1 MATPLTWRTYYTY
14 NVPMAGSDTPTAA
27 IVARFGGVRPMARA
41 LSAALGRT
49 VAPTTV
55 QGWLARGRIP
65 ASRQGDVLAAARAR
79 GIALAPADFF
89 AVAFPSD
96 EAATAV
102 TPDDAPPELLTNAE
116 MGESDRRTI
125 AAGISGDRLME
136 TAGGGIARLIVARF
150 PRGPVAVLCGPGN
163 NGGDGFVIA
172 RHLHKAGWP
181 VRLALLGDAAKLK
194 GDAAR
199 NWGRWSRLRG
209 RAALVPFAPAVLDG
223 AALVVDALF
232 GAGLARDL
240 DGAARAMVEA
250 VNELGSPVVAVD
262 VPSGI
267 DGDSGMVRGAAI
279 RAALTVTFFRL
290 KPGHL
295 LYPGRAHCGETHL
308 IDIGT
313 AAGVLDHI
321 RPRAFANGPALWRT
335 QFPWPGPEAHKYS
348 RGHAVVL
355 GGTHMTG
362 AARLAARAC
371 LRIGAGLVTIA
382 AAPEA
387 LPIYARET
395 AAILTT
401 PLVERD
407 DLARYLADPRRRT
420 LLAGP
425 GYGVGRPVRE
435 HVQVALGLGKRVC
448 LDADA
453 LTSFS
458 DWPPGLFDAI
468 ARGTGAGGVAVLT
481 PHDGE
486 FARLFPDLREG
497 SRLDRARAA
506 AARSGAV
513 VLLKGADTVI
523 ATPDGRAAINHN
535 APPWLATGGAGDAL
549 AGMITGFWRRA

>member
-1 MATPLTWRTYYTY
+1 M
-14 NVPMAGSDTPTAA
+14 
-27 IVARFGGVRPMARA
+27 
-41 LSAALGRT
+41 
-49 VAPTTV
+49 
-55 QGWLARGRIP
+55 
-65 ASRQGDVLAAARAR
+65 
-79 GIALAPADFF
+79 
-89 AVAFPSD
+89 
-96 EAATAV
+96 
-102 TPDDAPPELLTNAE
+102 
-116 MGESDRRTI
+116 
-125 AAGISGDRLME
+125 
-136 TAGGGIARLIVARF
+136 
-150 PRGPVAVLCGPGN
+150 
-163 NGGDGFVIA
+163 
-172 RHLHKAGWP
+172 
-181 VRLALLGDAAKLK
+181 
-194 GDAAR
+194 
-199 NWGRWSRLRG
+199 
-209 RAALVPFAPAVLDG
+209 
-223 AALVVDALF
+223 VDALF

-250 VNELGSPVVAVD
+250 VNELGLPVVAVD

-295 LYPGRAHCGETHL
+295 LYPGRAHCGETRL

-321 RPRAFANGPALWRT
+321 RPHAFANGPALWRT

-407 DLARYLADPRRRT
+407 DLARYLADPRRRA

-425 GYGVGRPVRE
+425 GYGVGRAVRE
-435 HVQVALGLGKRVC
+435 HVQVALGLGKRGVPRRRC
-448 LDADA
+448 PDVVL
-453 LTSFS
+453 
-458 DWPPGLFDAI
+458 GLA
-468 ARGTGAGGVAVLT
+468 ARPVRR
-481 PHDGE
+481 H
-486 FARLFPDLREG
+486 
-497 SRLDRARAA
+497 RARY
-506 AARSGAV
+506 RGRGRG
-513 VLLKGADTVI
+513 GAD
-523 ATPDGRAAINHN
+523 PS
-535 APPWLATGGAGDAL
+535 
-549 AGMITGFWRRA
+549 